1 MYAIQPCAL
10 LRELLVC
17 RVKKTRS
24 VKKTALGRRAGRKNE
39 SGWEVICGER
49 ASGELKEE
57 SSETSGAKEKARMY
71 GREKLADA
79 S

>member
-1 MYAIQPCAL
+1 MK
-10 LRELLVC
+10 R
-17 RVKKTRS
+17 
-24 VKKTALGRRAGRKNE
+24 TALGRRAGKKNAE

-57 SSETSGAKEKARMY
+57 SSETSGAKEKARIY

-79 S
+79 D

>member
-1 MYAIQPCAL
+1 M
-10 LRELLVC
+10 C
-17 RVKKTRS
+17 RVEETRS
-24 VKKTALGRRAGRKNE
+24 VKRTALGRRAGKKNAE

-49 ASGELKEE
+49 ASGELKE

-79 S
+79 N